1 MKGSLMTSRRRSQR
15 GFTLIELLVV
25 ISIIGVLVG
34 LLLPAINS
42 AREAGRR
49 VQCQNNLKNVGLAL
63 AQFST
68 AKNSFPNSGVFFE
81 NPATVNVKDSTTSSI
96 YAAISNPATATATTY
111 GRSWVVDILA

>member
-1 MKGSLMTSRRRSQR
+1 MTPRRRR

-49 VQCQNNLKNVGLAL
+49 VQCQNNQKNVGLAL

-68 AKNSFPNSGVFFE
+68 AKNSFPNSGIFFE
-81 NPATVNVKDSTTSSI
+81 DLTAVTLQIRRPPRSTWRPTSRVL
-96 YAAISNPATATATTY
+96 PH
-111 GRSWVVDILA
+111 GL